1 MITVVRRLVP
11 CLALGLL
18 ALGQAAA
25 QEQQTTITGRVV
37 GAAGTPLA
45 AADVRVPSLYVAA
58 VTRDDGTYLLILP
71 GGRVSGQPVTITA
84 RMLGYKAQSVQI
96 TLRPGS
102 ITQDFTLVSDP
113 LRLDELVVTGAGTEQ
128 TREKLGTALTTV
140 DASTIKRTN
149 ESNVVQALA
158 GKVPNVL
165 TNQASGDAG
174 ASTSI
179 QIRGAKTFGTSQPT
193 IYIDGVPISN
203 VTRQE
208 GTTQLGTGA
217 AAPLSGAPT
226 PNRAADIN
234 TEDIESIEILKGASA
249 ASIYG
254 VAAGSAGAIL
264 ITTKKGRPGR
274 TQFSLRSTLQFD
286 EPVRTLPVQRLYG
299 AGTGGNPAA
308 CTTAPIPVNCFMN
321 SNFFSWG
328 PQLVPGTT
336 TYDHGA
342 EMFETGHGIQNDLTL
357 SGGNER
363 TTFYLS
369 AGQLNQDGFI
379 VGNRDTYE
387 RYTARFAGSLQL
399 ADNLIVSVSGQG
411 VQTKTSGLDRGNSI
425 NGIGISALRQPPN
438 FNAQQYL
445 SPTTG
450 LHQSWRFP
458 NPGPTAFINNRGF
471 DNPFYALNED
481 DLLGQS
487 GRYFGNVNVNWKPLL
502 WLQVNWTLGG
512 DYNSDDRTYGYAMSS
527 SGTNGGSLE
536 RWQFYDRTFDHTL
549 TATGNHT
556 FSQQVQGALTIGQN
570 LNETYFR
577 QVDVQGQVLLA
588 PDPFKL
594 QNTTS
599 RTLPNDQETRRRLE
613 GYFAQANLDLYDQL
627 FLQGRIRNDGN
638 SAFGVDHQRAWYPGG
653 SAAWSFSKAVHLP
666 ESIVSFGKVRLAY
679 GESGQQPPL
688 YATQNVFVTTA
699 FADFNPGSLQGTTL
713 NGVGGLYASTTR
725 GNPDIKPER
734 VKEWEGGVDL
744 GLFRG
749 RADLSVTRYDSKSE
763 DVVFSVNLVPSTGYT
778 NQNINAGA
786 LTNKGWELTAS
797 VRALQKSD
805 LSIDIGANWAQND
818 NVVTSLGATA
828 SQLAGDVPMA
838 TPDNCGPEA
847 KVPRCQIGI
856 GSSFSGQTT
865 HAQLG
870 YPLGVWRST
879 DFARCGR
886 GLTTVSF
893 AGTSYDVGTACAG
906 APDGALYIAPNG
918 FPITDPTARAIGN
931 PWPDWTAGFSLSA
944 NYKGFQLSAFLDH
957 RQGADVLNMTR
968 SSMDQYGT
976 HKDTEDRGSTHTF
989 GKDMICY
996 NKTCD
1001 VLNGPVV
1008 GPGAGMAVPIGE
1020 GWFSGGPLGG
1030 GQGATGGPITTRLE
1044 DGTFTR
1050 LREVSLLYSFRGP
1063 WVNKIVGMRQLD
1075 VKVSG
1080 RNLKLWTDYSGYDPE
1095 INLGGAQ
1102 NANRG
1107 IDWFN
1112 APLARTWVMQLTFYH

>member
-1 MITVVRRLVP
+1 MVTVVRRLVP
-11 CLALGLL
+11 CLALVLL

-58 VTRDDGTYLLILP
+58 VTRDDGTYSLILP
-71 GGRVSGQPVTITA
+71 AGRVSGQPVAVTA
-84 RMLGYKAQSVQI
+84 RMLGYKPQSVQI

-193 IYIDGVPISN
+193 IYVDGVPVSN

-208 GTTQLGTGA
+208 GTNQLGTGA

-274 TQFSLRSTLQFD
+274 TQFSLRSTMQFD
-286 EPVRTLPVQRLYG
+286 EPVRTVPVQRQYG
-299 AGTGGNPAA
+299 VGSKGASS
-308 CTTAPIPVNCFMN
+308 NCPTINCSIN

-328 PQLVPGTT
+328 PQLAPGTT

-342 EMFETGHGIQNDLTL
+342 EIFETGHGIQNDLTL
-357 SGGNER
+357 SGGSDR
-363 TTFYLS
+363 ATFYIS
-369 AGQLNQDGFI
+369 AGQLNQDGF
-379 VGNRDTYE
+379 VVSDRDSYQ
-387 RYTARFAGSLQL
+387 RYTARFSGSLL
-399 ADNLIVSVSGQG
+399 LGGNLTISATGQA

-425 NGIGISALRQPPN
+425 NGIGIGALRQPPD
-438 FNAQQYL
+438 FNAHQYL
-445 SPTTG
+445 DTLNG
-450 LHQSWRFP
+450 LHRSWRFP
-458 NPGPTAFINNRGF
+458 NPGPLAFTTNRGF
-471 DNPFYALNED
+471 DNPFYALYDD
-481 DLLGQS
+481 DLLGQT
-487 GRYFGNVNVNWKPLL
+487 GRAFGTVNANWKPLL

-512 DYNSDDRTYGYAMSS
+512 DYNSDDRTYGYGMAS

-549 TATGNHT
+549 TATGT
-556 FSQQVQGALTIGQN
+556 RQFSSKVQGALTVGQN

-588 PDPFKL
+588 PEPFKL

-599 RTLPNDQETRRRLE
+599 RTTPNDQETRRRLE

-638 SAFGVDHQRAWYPGG
+638 SAFGVGHQRAWYPGG

-666 ESIVSFGKVRLAY
+666 EAIVSFGKVRLAY

-688 YATQNVFVTTA
+688 YATQDVFVTNS

-713 NGVGGLYASTTR
+713 NGVGGLYASGTK

-734 VKEWEGGVDL
+734 VKEFEGGVDL
-744 GLFRG
+744 SLFRG
-749 RADLSVTRYDSKSE
+749 RADLSVTRYDSKSQ
-763 DVVFSVNLVPSTGYT
+763 DVVFSVNLVPSTGFT
-778 NQNINAGA
+778 LQNINAGA

-797 VRALQKSD
+797 VRALQKPD
-805 LSIDIGANWAQND
+805 LSIDIGANWAQNR
-818 NVVTSLGATA
+818 NLVTGLGATA
-828 SQLAGDVPMA
+828 SQIAGDVPMA
-838 TPDNCGPEA
+838 SVETCGPEA
-847 KVPRCQIGI
+847 KVPRCQTGI

-865 HAQLG
+865 HAQIG
-870 YPLGVWRST
+870 YPLGVWRAN

-886 GLTTVSF
+886 GLDMIVDDTV
-893 AGTSYDVGTACAG
+893 GKYCQGQ
-906 APDGALYIAPNG
+906 PDGALYISSSG
-918 FPITDPTARAIGN
+918 FPIMDPNVRAIGN
-931 PWPDWTAGFSLSA
+931 PWPDWTAGISLSA

-957 RQGADVLNMTR
+957 RQGGDVLNMTR

-976 HKDTEDRGSTHTF
+976 HKDTEQRAVCPTLSTCTGNERTF
-989 GKDMICY
+989 GKDMTCY

-1008 GPGAGMAVPIGE
+1008 GPGAGKAVPIGE
-1020 GWFSGGPLGG
+1020 NWFTGL
-1030 GQGATGGPITTRLE
+1030 GATGGPITTRLE

-1050 LREVSLLYSFRGP
+1050 LREVSVMYSFRGP
-1063 WVNKIVGMRQLD
+1063 WVNKIVGMQQLD